1 MSFHSK
7 SYELHAKTYASR
19 KNHTDE
25 LELYRNWFDNGSVD
39 VWRHRRML
47 QGLDPFLQLYKGSS
61 WLTVGDGHYGT
72 SAIYIARHGSTALP
86 TDIDTTL
93 LDVAKAERLIG
104 DFRNENAEHLSF
116 EDESF
121 DFSFCKEAFHH
132 FPQPYLALYEMLR
145 CSRQAV
151 LFSEPKDFLPLPLP
165 RRLIQLVKHFL
176 KRLLGRKVVHS
187 DTGNYEPIGNYVFTI
202 SKREFQKIAIAMNL
216 PMVAFREFHD
226 TYFEGVE
233 HEKAADNGK
242 LFRKI
247 RRANFVVEVLTRLGL
262 SQRNRI
268 FAIIFKQQPPAELV
282 SELAGKGFEVI
293 RLPVNPYV

>member
-7 SYELHAKTYASR
+7 SYELHAKTYAS
-19 KNHTDE
+19 KENNADE

-39 VWRHRRML
+39 VWRHLRML
-47 QGLDPFLQLYKGSS
+47 EGLDPFLQAYKGSS
-61 WLTVGDGHYGT
+61 WLTVGDGHFGT
-72 SAIYIARHGSTALP
+72 SAIYITRHGSTALP

-93 LDVAKAERLIG
+93 LEVAKAEHLIH
-104 DFRNENAEHLSF
+104 DFRNENAEHLRF
-116 EDESF
+116 DDEAF

-145 CSRQAV
+145 CSRNAV

-165 RRLIQLVKHFL
+165 RRLIQLVKHLL

-202 SKREFQKIAIAMNL
+202 SRREFQKIAIAMNL
-216 PMVAFREFHD
+216 PMVAFKEFND
-226 TYFEGVE
+226 TYYEGVE
-233 HEKAADNGK
+233 HEKVADNGK

-247 RRANFVVEVLTRLGL
+247 RRENFIVEVLSRLGL

-268 FAIIFKQQPPAELV
+268 FAIIFKKEPTDAVAAALAE
-282 SELAGKGFEVI
+282 KGFSVI